1 MEPLQFNIP
10 SMIKTLNAELP
21 PMPEEIVVKQEL
33 PPPYAP
39 KFKDVPK
46 ITMGQ
51 QPPPEKDKG
60 KNSIKVAPKK
70 QQLKKGEKPP
80 RVFKYL

>member
-1 MEPLQFNIP
+1 
-10 SMIKTLNAELP
+10 
-21 PMPEEIVVKQEL
+21 MPEPIVVNQEL

-46 ITMGQ
+46 VTMGQ

-60 KNSIKVAPKK
+60 GKNNIKIAPKK

-80 RVFKYL
+80 RVFKFLDQS